1 MEKTINVPRFNTPYI
16 RTRSPGEKPGIVRIV
31 ETTGY
36 RSTKQQVAEYMAAG
50 LQLQNYRNEMYDFES
65 EDKVDEDYED
75 RTRTPGYDPADATQ
89 DLRNAEKRLRQQAS
103 VAKEKQTRES
113 LENDKP
119 KAEPDTEPVK
129 KEE

>member
-1 MEKTINVPRFNTPYI
+1 MVEKIRTPRFNTPYI
-16 RTRSPGEKPGIVRIV
+16 RIQSPAEKPGKERIV

-50 LQLQNYRNEMYDFES
+50 LQLQNYRNDMYDFES
-65 EDKVDEDYED
+65 EKDVDENYED

-89 DLRNAEKRLRQQAS
+89 DLRNAEIRLRQQAA

-113 LENDKP
+113 LEKNKP
-119 KAEPDTEPVK
+119 EAKPDTEPV
-129 KEE
+129 EE

>member
-1 MEKTINVPRFNTPYI
+1 MIFNTPYD
-16 RTRSPGEKPGIVRIV
+16 RKQNPGEIPGTVRIV

-50 LQLQNYRNEMYDFES
+50 LQLQNYRNEMYDFET
-65 EDKVDEDYED
+65 EDKVDEEYED

-89 DLRNAEKRLRQQAS
+89 DLRNAEKRLRQQAA
-103 VAKEKQTRES
+103 VAKEKQNRES
-113 LENDKP
+113 LESDKP
-119 KAEPDTEPVK
+119 KAEPDPEPVK

>member
-1 MEKTINVPRFNTPYI
+1 MEKTKQEIRFNTPYN
-16 RTRSPGEKPGIVRIV
+16 RKQSPGEKPGTKRIV

-89 DLRNAEKRLRQQAS
+89 DLRNAEKRLRQQAA
-103 VAKEKQTRES
+103 VAKEKQNRES
-113 LENDKP
+113 LENNKP
-119 KAEPDTEPVK
+119 KAEPDTEPVE
-129 KEE
+129 KE

>member
-1 MEKTINVPRFNTPYI
+1 MEKTKKTMNFNTPYDRKQSRGEI
-16 RTRSPGEKPGIVRIV
+16 PGTVRIV

-50 LQLQNYRNEMYDFES
+50 LQLQNYRNQMYDFES
-65 EDKVDEDYED
+65 EDKVDEEFED
-75 RTRTPGYDPADATQ
+75 RTRSPGYDPADATE
-89 DLRNAEKRLRQQAS
+89 DLRNAEKRLKQQAA
-103 VAKEKQTRES
+103 VQKEKQNRES

>member
-1 MEKTINVPRFNTPYI
+1 MKKMEKTIKFNTPYN
-16 RTRSPGEKPGIVRIV
+16 RKQSPPEKAGTVRMV

-65 EDKVDEDYED
+65 EEKVDEDYED
-75 RTRTPGYDPADATQ
+75 KTRSPGYDPADASE
-89 DLRNAEKRLRQQAS
+89 DLRNAERRLRQQA
-103 VAKEKQTRES
+103 AAQKEKQNRES
-113 LENDKP
+113 LEKDKP
-119 KAEPDTEPVK
+119 KEEPDPEPVK

>member
-1 MEKTINVPRFNTPYI
+1 MEKTKKAMEFNTPYN
-16 RTRSPGEKPGIVRIV
+16 RKQSPGEKPGKERIV

-65 EDKVDEDYED
+65 EEKVDEDYED
-75 RTRTPGYDPADATQ
+75 RTRSPGYDPADATQ
-89 DLRNAEKRLRQQAS
+89 DLRNAEKRLKQQAA
-103 VAKEKQTRES
+103 VQKEKQNRES
-113 LENDKP
+113 LENNKP
-119 KAEPDTEPVK
+119 KEEPDPEPVK

>member
-1 MEKTINVPRFNTPYI
+1 MEKTKQTINFNTPYN
-16 RTRSPGEKPGIVRIV
+16 RKQSPGEKPGTVRIV

-65 EDKVDEDYED
+65 EDKVDEDFED

-89 DLRNAEKRLRQQAS
+89 DLREAEKRLRQQAA
-103 VAKEKQTRES
+103 VNKEKQNRES
-113 LENDKP
+113 LEQNQP

>member
-1 MEKTINVPRFNTPYI
+1 MEKTISIPRFNTPYI
-16 RTRSPGEKPGIVRIV
+16 RKQSPGEIPGKVRIV

-89 DLRNAEKRLRQQAS
+89 DLRNVEKRLKQQAA
-103 VAKEKQTRES
+103 VQKEKQNRES

-119 KAEPDTEPVK
+119 KAEPDPEPVK

>member
-1 MEKTINVPRFNTPYI
+1 MEKTKKTIKFNTPYD
-16 RTRSPGEKPGIVRIV
+16 RKRCPGELPGTVRIV

-50 LQLQNYRNEMYDFES
+50 LQLQNYRKGMYDFES
-65 EDKVDEDYED
+65 EDKVDEEYED
-75 RTRTPGYDPADATQ
+75 RTRSTGYDPADATQ
-89 DLRNAEKRLRQQAS
+89 DLRNVEKRLRQQAA
-103 VAKEKQTRES
+103 VAKEKQKRES

>member
-16 RTRSPGEKPGIVRIV
+16 RTQSPGEIPGTVRIV

-50 LQLQNYRNEMYDFES
+50 LQLQNYRNQMYDFES

-75 RTRTPGYDPADATQ
+75 RTRSPGYDPADATQ
-89 DLRNAEKRLRQQAS
+89 DLRNAEKRLRQQAA
-103 VAKEKQTRES
+103 VAKEKQNRES
-113 LENDKP
+113 LEENKP

>member
-1 MEKTINVPRFNTPYI
+1 MEKTKKAMEFNTPYN
-16 RTRSPGEKPGIVRIV
+16 RKQCPGEKPGTERIV

-75 RTRTPGYDPADATQ
+75 KTRTPGYDPADATQ
-89 DLRNAEKRLRQQAS
+89 DLRNAEKRLRQQAA

-113 LENDKP
+113 LEENKP
-119 KAEPDTEPVK
+119 KAEPDPEPA
-129 KEE
+129 KE

>member
-1 MEKTINVPRFNTPYI
+1 MVKTKQAMSFNTPYN
-16 RTRSPGEKPGIVRIV
+16 RKQSPGEIPGTVRIV

-50 LQLQNYRNEMYDFES
+50 LQLQNYRNQMYDFET

-75 RTRTPGYDPADATQ
+75 RTRSTGYDPADATQ
-89 DLRNAEKRLRQQAS
+89 DLRNAEIRLRQQAA
-103 VAKEKQTRES
+103 VAKEKQKRES
-113 LENDKP
+113 LEIDKP

-129 KEE
+129 KVE